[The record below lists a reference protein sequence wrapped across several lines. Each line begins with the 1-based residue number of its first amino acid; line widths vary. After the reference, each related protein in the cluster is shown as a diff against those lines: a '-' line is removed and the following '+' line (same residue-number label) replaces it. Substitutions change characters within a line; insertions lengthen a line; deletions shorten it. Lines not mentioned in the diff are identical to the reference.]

1 MTRAAP
7 AVTAPA
13 EPADVPAPV
22 MVAAA
27 APTRR
32 RLLGRTAA
40 CAALTLAALVLLV
53 VGPTTVRPWG
63 TLLLSAVVVGWGG
76 WPLHRAAWRTARRG
90 ACADVLP
97 TAGLVALLAAGLCA
111 ATGSA
116 GPLPLVAPAAVT
128 TFLVAGRGAATRV
141 RRRVDVAL
149 TAARMETSQD
159 AEVDEVVAQAR
170 RGAVVVEKV
179 VDRATGGVAWLVAA
193 LAVAT
198 LGFWL
203 GAGAGAAASL
213 GAAAAVLLTAGARAV
228 GGAASTTLLAA
239 TARAVTLRALP
250 AGPRALER
258 TSRVD
263 TVVLCRTGTVTCGVR
278 ELQAVHV
285 AAGVDPDEA
294 LRLAGAVA
302 AAAQEAGGPAGSHP
316 VNAVVAQA
324 ARDRF
329 GTLPG
334 VAEFDGY
341 PGLGVRGLVSELR
354 GVFEDE
360 PRVIAHAT
368 LVGRATLLAEHGIGL
383 APELA
388 EAVDAADA
396 AGTTAVAV
404 SWDGVAR
411 AVLEVVDP
419 VRPQS
424 AEVVRRLHGLGIVPV
439 LLSGDDAGV
448 ARGAAEA
455 LGVDPEQVLAPV
467 ATGDRAAAVAALRA
481 QGRTVAVLGGPDDA
495 AALAAADVALV
506 RGGGSPVPSG
516 RVTRSDS
523 PDTALIAL
531 RDDDLLVAID
541 ALRLARRAV
550 RTIERTLTGA
560 VAIHLL
566 ALPAAAAGVLPP
578 LTAAVITAG
587 TPALA
592 VLHAAAALRMRAVP
606 RPAAG

>member
-7 AVTAPA
+7 AVTAPV

-22 MVAAA
+22 MAAA
-27 APTRR
+27 PAPTRR
-32 RLLGRTAA
+32 RLPGRTAA
-40 CAALTLAALVLLV
+40 CAALTLAALVIVV

-76 WPLHRAAWRTARRG
+76 WPLHRAAWRALRRG
-90 ACADVLP
+90 SCADVLP
-97 TAGLVALLAAGLCA
+97 AAGLLTLLAAGLCTA
-111 ATGSA
+111 ARSS
-116 GPLPLVAPAAVT
+116 GPLPLVAPAAAT
-128 TFLVAGRGAATRV
+128 TFLLAGREAATRV
-141 RRRVDVAL
+141 RRRVDGAL
-149 TAARMETSQD
+149 TAARREPSQ
-159 AEVDEVVAQAR
+159 VDEVVAQAR
-170 RGAVVVEKV
+170 HGAVVVEQV
-179 VDRATGGVAWLVAA
+179 VDRATGGVAGIVAA

-213 GAAAAVLLTAGARAV
+213 GAAAAVLLTAGPRAV
-228 GGAASTTLLAA
+228 GAAASTALLAA
-239 TARAVTLRALP
+239 TARAVAVRALP

-258 TSRVD
+258 ASRVD

-302 AAAQEAGGPAGSHP
+302 AAAQEAGGPAGNHP
-316 VNAVVAQA
+316 VNTVVAQA

-354 GVFEDE
+354 AASDDE

-388 EAVDAADA
+388 EAVEAAEA

-419 VRPQS
+419 DRPQS

-439 LLSGDDAGV
+439 LLAGDDAGV

-506 RGGGSPVPSG
+506 RGSGSAVPSG
-516 RVTRSDS
+516 HVRSDG
-523 PDTALIAL
+523 PDPVVIAL

-550 RTIERTLTGA
+550 RTVERTLIGA
-560 VAIHLL
+560 VAVHLV

-578 LTAAVITAG
+578 LAAAVITAG
-587 TPALA
+587 APAVA
-592 VLHAAAALRMRAVP
+592 VLHTAATLRMRAVP
-606 RPAAG
+606 RPATS